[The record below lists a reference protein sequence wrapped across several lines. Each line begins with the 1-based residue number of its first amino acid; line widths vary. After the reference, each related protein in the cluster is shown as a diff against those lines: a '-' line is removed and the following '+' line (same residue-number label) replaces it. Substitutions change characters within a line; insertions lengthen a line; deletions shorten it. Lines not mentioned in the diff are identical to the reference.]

1 VNNERVTLAQE
12 LHDGIAQDL
21 VVLGFSI
28 DRAISQSQDTEL
40 KISLRQIRFA
50 TTDLIEKVR
59 VQMHSLRIAEPLVS
73 SSGQVDT
80 MFETLR
86 IVQEILRNIEKHSG
100 AKNMDIQINDD
111 GAGGALTKDGSFGL
125 NGLQERVNKLNGE
138 ITIASDQQGTRIG
151 VRIPLDR

>member
-28 DRAISQSQDTEL
+28 DHAISISHEAEL
-40 KISLRQIRFA
+40 KNSLREIRF
-50 TTDLIEKVR
+50 TTTKLIEKVR
-59 VQMHSLRIAEPLVS
+59 HQMHELRSSEPLMVPA
-73 SSGQVDT
+73 GQVDI

-86 IVQEILRNIEKHSG
+86 VVQEVLRNIDKHSG
-100 AKNMDIQINDD
+100 ATYCDIQITDD
-111 GAGGALTKDGSFGL
+111 GVGGVINKVGSFGL
-125 NGLQERVNKLNGE
+125 AGLQERVNKLNGE
-138 ITIASDQQGTRIG
+138 ITIDSDSQGTRIG

>member
-40 KISLRQIRFA
+40 KNSLRQIRFA
-50 TTDLIEKVR
+50 TTDLIEKLR
-59 VQMHSLRIAEPLVS
+59 VQMHSLRSAEPLMS
-73 SSGQVDT
+73 SSGKVDT

-138 ITIASDQQGTRIG
+138 ITIASDEQGTRIG

>member
-1 VNNERVTLAQE
+1 MNNERVTLAQE

-28 DRAISQSQDTEL
+28 DLAISQCQDAEL
-40 KISLRQIRFA
+40 KNSLRQIRFA

-59 VQMHSLRIAEPLVS
+59 VQMHTLRSAEPLVS

>member
-1 VNNERVTLAQE
+1 MNNERVTLAQE

-28 DRAISQSQDTEL
+28 DSAISHCHDLEL
-40 KISLRQIRFA
+40 KDLLRDIRFT

-59 VQMHSLRIAEPLVS
+59 QQMHELRNSEPLVIPNR
-73 SSGQVDT
+73 QTDT

-86 IVQEILRNIEKHSG
+86 IVQEVLRNIEKHSG
-100 AKNMDIQINDD
+100 ATTFSIQISDD
-111 GAGGALTKDGSFGL
+111 GVGGISSTMESSGLTGI
-125 NGLQERVNKLNGE
+125 QERVEKLNGE
-138 ITIASDQQGTRIG
+138 ITIDSDQQGTRIG

>member
-28 DRAISQSQDTEL
+28 DYAVSICHEADL
-40 KISLRQIRFA
+40 KNSLREIRF
-50 TTDLIEKVR
+50 TTTELIEKVR
-59 VQMHSLRIAEPLVS
+59 KQMHELRSSEPLMMPT
-73 SSGQVDT
+73 GQVDI

-86 IVQEILRNIEKHSG
+86 VVQEVLRNIDKHSG
-100 AKNMDIQINDD
+100 ATYCDIQITDD
-111 GAGGALTKDGSFGL
+111 GVGGVTNKVGSFGL
-125 NGLQERVNKLNGE
+125 AGLQERVNKLNGE
-138 ITIASDQQGTRIG
+138 ITIDSDPQGTRIG

>member
-1 VNNERVTLAQE
+1 MNNERVTLAQE

-28 DRAISQSQDTEL
+28 DQAISKCQDAEL
-40 KISLRQIRFA
+40 KNSLRQIRFS

-111 GAGGALTKDGSFGL
+111 GAGGASTKDGSFGL

>member
-28 DRAISQSQDTEL
+28 DHAISISHEAEL
-40 KISLRQIRFA
+40 KNSLREIRF
-50 TTDLIEKVR
+50 TTTELIEKVR
-59 VQMHSLRIAEPLVS
+59 HQMHELRSSEPLMVPA
-73 SSGQVDT
+73 GQVDI

-86 IVQEILRNIEKHSG
+86 VVQEVLRNIDKHSG
-100 AKNMDIQINDD
+100 ATFCDIQITDD
-111 GAGGALTKDGSFGL
+111 GVGGVINKVGSFGL
-125 NGLQERVNKLNGE
+125 AGLQERVNKLNGE
-138 ITIASDQQGTRIG
+138 ITIDSDSQGTRIG

>member
-1 VNNERVTLAQE
+1 MNNERVTLAQE

-28 DRAISQSQDTEL
+28 DRAISQSQDIEL
-40 KISLRQIRFA
+40 KSSLRQIRFA

-59 VQMHSLRIAEPLVS
+59 VQMHSLRNAEPLVS

>member
-28 DRAISQSQDTEL
+28 DQAVSICHEADL
-40 KISLRQIRFA
+40 KNSLREIRFS
-50 TTDLIEKVR
+50 TTELIEKVR
-59 VQMHSLRIAEPLVS
+59 KQMHELRSSEPLMVPT
-73 SSGQVDT
+73 GQVDI

-86 IVQEILRNIEKHSG
+86 VVQEVLRNIDKHSG
-100 AKNMDIQINDD
+100 ATYCDIQITDD
-111 GAGGALTKDGSFGL
+111 GVGGVTNKVGSFGL
-125 NGLQERVNKLNGE
+125 AGLQERINKLNGE
-138 ITIASDQQGTRIG
+138 ITIDSDPQGTRIG

>member
-1 VNNERVTLAQE
+1 MNNERVTLAQE

-40 KISLRQIRFA
+40 KNSLRQIRFA

-111 GAGGALTKDGSFGL
+111 GAGGALAKDGSFGL